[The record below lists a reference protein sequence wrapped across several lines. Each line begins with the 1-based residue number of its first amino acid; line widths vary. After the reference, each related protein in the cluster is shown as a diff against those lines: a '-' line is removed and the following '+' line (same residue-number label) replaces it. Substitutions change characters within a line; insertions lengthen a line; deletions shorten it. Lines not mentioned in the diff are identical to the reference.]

1 MYCLHCGR
9 EISDLAVNCPYCGTA
24 QVEDASPE
32 LSGTAPVRETPVS
45 LRSLTKRTWAKIL
58 LAAAMFCFFLPFVAV
73 SCSSEKSGKAFYTRN
88 ISGFEMMKLGS
99 DGLDLE
105 KEEEDEYPAVRA
117 FAEHLP
123 MALSIAAFGMGAVA
137 LALLLLGRSARA
149 AGRLSVGSA
158 VMLLLLA
165 LLFFLFYSPLSPV
178 TEMYSEERKKMLE
191 YFSVRL
197 RPGIFLSAGC
207 FIAGAVFCR
216 KDRPPEEY
224 Y

>member
-1 MYCLHCGR
+1 MYCMHCGR

-32 LSGTAPVRETPVS
+32 LSGTVPVRGTPVS

-58 LAAAMFCFFLPFVAV
+58 LAAAMLCFFLPFIAV
-73 SCSSEKSGKAFYTRN
+73 SCSSEKSGKTYYTRN
-88 ISGFEMMKLGS
+88 LSGFEMMKLGG
-99 DGLDLE
+99 DGFDLE
-105 KEEEDEYPAVRA
+105 KEDEAHPAVRA

-123 MALSIAAFGMGAVA
+123 MILSITAFGMGAVA
-137 LALLLLGRSARA
+137 FVLLLLGRSARA
-149 AGRLSVGSA
+149 AGRLCVGSA
-158 VMLLLLA
+158 VVLLLLA
-165 LLFFLFYSPLSPV
+165 LLFFLLYSPLSPV
-178 TEMYSEERKKMLE
+178 TELYSEERKKALK
-191 YFSVRL
+191 VITVKL

-216 KDRPPEEY
+216 KDRPPEDY